1 MCEEKLE
8 IIPLSRKY
16 SKWVWQVS
24 FSLSPNFLKDYTNI
38 IKVVLIKFF
47 HIFRCDVLCMH
58 LRASPSI
65 RLWFGLNMLFNH
77 MNRFCEYLLGCPS
90 NEVRSA
96 FMKLVVLL
104 AHFSIKDPPCPC
116 PQGIS
121 NPDVNANLSD
131 HVIWALLAL
140 LQREV
145 SEHGRHLPH
154 YCTVFHMYAN
164 QGKLTYFVAGFH
176 QI

>member
-1 MCEEKLE
+1 MVKLQKLTLH
-8 IIPLSRKY
+8 IIVR
-16 SKWVWQVS
+16 
-24 FSLSPNFLKDYTNI
+24 SPQAILYLVIPFITTQNL
-38 IKVVLIKFF
+38 F
-47 HIFRCDVLCMH
+47 HTFRCDVLCMH

-65 RLWFGLNMLFNH
+65 RLWFGLHMLFNH
-77 MNRFCEYLLGCPS
+77 MNRFCEYLLSCPS

-154 YCTVFHMYAN
+154 YCSVFHMYAN
-164 QGKLTYFVAGFH
+164 QGK
-176 QI
+176 